1 MGIYVTFY
9 IGCLYVMLLTTVEG
23 AEGGGERRIMH
34 NSDIPHTTV
43 YVTLMTPLRRFSML
57 DISTVGIVDAKQVG
71 VATSRRELFRRRTTI
86 VRYWHPLGRRAI
98 ELGNPLQGCD
108 VHRSTR
114 HALGACPLPVRRGGV
129 SHLASCFG
137 PGSIPSLRGLGV
149 MHCLASVFSCF
160 FFLRPYPG
168 MFLFASS
175 VQQLSAPLEHVR
187 VLFVPFCVLSYLIV
201 PSVLVVLFFVVVVFL
216 VVVFCCAVFS
226 CPVRWHL
233 ITYLD

>member
-1 MGIYVTFY
+1 MQHRWFVGIYVTFY

-137 PGSIPSLRGLGV
+137 PGSIPSLRGFGV

-160 FFLRPYPG
+160 FFSVLIPVCFSLLRPCSSYLLLLS
-168 MFLFASS
+168 MYVFFLC
-175 VQQLSAPLEHVR
+175 
-187 VLFVPFCVLSYLIV
+187 LFVFCLI
-201 PSVLVVLFFVVVVFL
+201 S
-216 VVVFCCAVFS
+216 
-226 CPVRWHL
+226 
-233 ITYLD
+233 